1 MPNEIIV
8 SGRLV
13 DNFSLRFTK
22 EGQPWGFFRV
32 ASQEGKSTLFI
43 SVTVSDSLAEQLQ
56 ELKKGDM
63 VFVRGI
69 LRQRDYEKNGE
80 KKTVYDIKAKQVETS
95 GRLSSLTFSEQIKR
109 VDNMELEEISPF

>member
-1 MPNEIIV
+1 MPNEIII

-22 EGQPWGFFRV
+22 EGQPWGFFRI

-43 SVTVSDSLAEQLQ
+43 SVTVSDNLAEQLQ

-63 VFVRGI
+63 VYIRGM
-69 LRQRDYEKNGE
+69 LRQREYESNGQ
-80 KKTVYDIKAKQVETS
+80 KKTVYEIRAREIETS
-95 GRLSSLTFSEQIKR
+95 KRLSVSEQLKR
-109 VDNMELEEISPF
+109 VENMELEDIPPF

>member
-1 MPNEIIV
+1 MPNEIII

-43 SVTVSDSLAEQLQ
+43 SVTVSDNLAEQLQ

-80 KKTVYDIKAKQVETS
+80 KKTAYDIKAKQVETS
-95 GRLSSLTFSEQIKR
+95 GGLSSLTFSEQIKR

>member
-1 MPNEIIV
+1 MPNEIII

-22 EGQPWGFFRV
+22 EGQPWGFFRI
-32 ASQEGKSTLFI
+32 ASQEGKSILFI
-43 SVTVSDSLAEQLQ
+43 SVTVSDNLAEQLQ

-63 VFVRGI
+63 VFVRGS
-69 LRQRDYEKNGE
+69 LRQRDYESNGQ
-80 KKTVYDIKAKQVETS
+80 KKTVYEIKAREIETS